1 MAGNL
6 SNYIYLRYEGVAGF
20 HQVLKGSTLPVGSR
34 LKVIGDGKFV
44 ALMEAN
50 KKEATILST
59 VTRGV

>member
-1 MAGNL
+1 M
-6 SNYIYLRYEGVAGF
+6 AGF